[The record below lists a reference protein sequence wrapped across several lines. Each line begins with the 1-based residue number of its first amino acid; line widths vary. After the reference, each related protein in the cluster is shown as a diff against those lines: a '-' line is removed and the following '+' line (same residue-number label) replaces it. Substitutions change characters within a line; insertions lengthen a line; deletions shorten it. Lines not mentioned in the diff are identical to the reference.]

1 MGPSDRVSCSEQ
13 RKKYSNSNVVM
24 NETSQYHVQVSPRPP
39 RPPSTTSRRAPAPPR
54 PRLCQG
60 WGTPGETQ
68 AGEDGLW
75 VPPQPSDRGPG
86 GEEAVLLA
94 PQQRLEREGGA
105 VRLVSELLL
114 GALTATS
121 MEPGKMDNR
130 TLDQLTAQ
138 ETFAP
143 GSVLIH
149 T

>member
-1 MGPSDRVSCSEQ
+1 MLCVGKQGLALGGVVPQQAASELPAGGEPHS
-13 RKKYSNSNVVM
+13 RPGS
-24 NETSQYHVQVSPRPP
+24 SPCEG
-39 RPPSTTSRRAPAPPR
+39 AGAL
-54 PRLCQG
+54 RLCQG
-60 WGTPGETQ
+60 RGTPGETQ

-94 PQQRLEREGGA
+94 PQQRLEWEGGA

-114 GALTATS
+114 GALTATP